1 VAPDE
6 GPLTGLL
13 ARENAALV
21 RQVLAEL
28 GNERDRQILL
38 RFYLA
43 EEDKERI
50 AGDLALTGLQF
61 NRVLHRARQRYKE
74 LLTERL
80 GRAGRATMITAGA
93 IFLLFVTLW
102 KGMLRA
108 AGS

>member
-1 VAPDE
+1 VAPDA
-6 GPLTGLL
+6 GALTGLL

-21 RQVLAEL
+21 RQVLQEL

-43 EEDKERI
+43 EDDKERI
-50 AGDLALTGLQF
+50 AGDLGLSGLQF

-74 LLTERL
+74 LLVERL
-80 GRAGRATMITAGA
+80 GGAARRAAVTAGA
-93 IFLLFVTLW
+93 IFLLFVTLS
-102 KGMLRA
+102 KGMLRV